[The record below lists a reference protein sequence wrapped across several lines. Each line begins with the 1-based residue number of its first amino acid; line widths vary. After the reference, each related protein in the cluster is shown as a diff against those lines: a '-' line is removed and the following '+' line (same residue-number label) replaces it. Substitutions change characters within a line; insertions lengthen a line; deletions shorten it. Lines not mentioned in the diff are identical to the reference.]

1 MKTLLKIS
9 LLVLFAFCWP
19 IPIAVAK
26 NCPIMGGHGEVVR
39 EIKAGDSE
47 CNGKNRYTCQSSGT
61 LTGKR
66 DEECILLLR
75 GGYSDY
81 NGASTSKS
89 KSEKDNTA
97 AAEEDA
103 KENE

>member
-1 MKTLLKIS
+1 MKALLKIS
-9 LLVLFAFCWP
+9 LLVLFTFYLH
-19 IPIAVAK
+19 IPAAVAA
-26 NCPIMGGHGEVVR
+26 NCPIYGGHGEVVR

-61 LTGKR
+61 LKGER

-81 NGASTSKS
+81 NGATKS
-89 KSEKDNTA
+89 KSEKDDTA

-103 KENE
+103 EENE

>member
-26 NCPIMGGHGEVVR
+26 NCPIMGGNGEVVR

-61 LTGKR
+61 LKGER
-66 DEECILLLR
+66 DEECILMLR
-75 GGYSDY
+75 GGYSAY
-81 NGASTSKS
+81 NGASKS

-97 AAEEDA
+97 AAEEDD
-103 KENE
+103 KEDE

>member
-1 MKTLLKIS
+1 MKVLLKIS
-9 LLVLFAFCWP
+9 LLVLFAFYLP
-19 IPIAVAK
+19 MRVAVAK
-26 NCPIMGGHGEVVR
+26 NCPIMGGNGEVVR

-61 LTGKR
+61 LTGER

-81 NGASTSKS
+81 NGASKSKS
-89 KSEKDNTA
+89 KKDDTA

-103 KENE
+103 AENE